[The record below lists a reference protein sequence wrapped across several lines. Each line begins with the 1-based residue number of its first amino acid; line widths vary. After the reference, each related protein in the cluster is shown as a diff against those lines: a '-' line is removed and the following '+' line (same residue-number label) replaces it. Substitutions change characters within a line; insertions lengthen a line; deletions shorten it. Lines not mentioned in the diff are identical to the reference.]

1 MESLFASNNPRQ
13 AKVGYFWVHLLV
25 WKNIAGFQISTN
37 DPQPGV
43 LVKIKKP
50 SSYSY
55 NDVKACLRVQ
65 NHALCVILQFSC
77 QNIL

>member
-13 AKVGYFWVHLLV
+13 AKVGYFGVHLLV
-25 WKNIAGFQISTN
+25 KNIAGFQISMN
-37 DPQPGV
+37 DPQSGV
-43 LVKIKKP
+43 LMKIKKP

-55 NDVKACLRVQ
+55 NDVKACLPVQ
-65 NHALCVILQFSC
+65 NQALCVILQFSY